1 MKVLW
6 IAKRDLSANLNGIQ
20 GWVVIASVLTTSGI
34 LFNLFGLNGSERL
47 SHEVLQQFF
56 FTTGGVFNFAAILFA
71 MRSFSEE
78 KANGTD
84 VLLETSPISDGSI
97 VFGKWLAV
105 MGMLTLLA
113 ALSTYMPALI
123 FVNGKVS
130 IGHIIT
136 GYVGMLGMSGAIAAL
151 GVFTSSLTK
160 SQVAAAL
167 LGAVVAGMFL
177 LGFNLSSM
185 VEPPFVDIV
194 ERFGMYNNNY
204 MPFIEGRMPT
214 RELVFF
220 GSVIFGA
227 LFLTTRILEG
237 RRFR

>member
-1 MKVLW
+1 
-6 IAKRDLSANLNGIQ
+6 
-20 GWVVIASVLTTSGI
+20 
-34 LFNLFGLNGSERL
+34 
-47 SHEVLQQFF
+47 
-56 FTTGGVFNFAAILFA
+56 
-71 MRSFSEE
+71 
-78 KANGTD
+78 
-84 VLLETSPISDGSI
+84 
-97 VFGKWLAV
+97 
-105 MGMLTLLA
+105 
-113 ALSTYMPALI
+113 
-123 FVNGKVS
+123 
-130 IGHIIT
+130 
-136 GYVGMLGMSGAIAAL
+136 
-151 GVFTSSLTK
+151 VFTSSLTK

-194 ERFGMYNNNY
+194 ERFGMYNNNF

-220 GSVIFGA
+220 ASVIFGA